1 MAGGL
6 GIDYVALELAKLS
19 QAEYAFKDFRRR
31 ATELFSEQDAG
42 TRAEGAVTFVL
53 EIALTN
59 EGNGAVK
66 LDMKSSTK
74 EPKVKMLPLRVHDGR
89 GGMVLFTAT
98 QEDLPHVTPIRKKG
112 DGGGSG
118 E

>member
-74 EPKVKMLPLRVHDGR
+74 EPKTKMLPMRVNDGR

-98 QEDLPHVTPIRKKG
+98 QEDIPGVVPMRGRKNE
-112 DGGGSG
+112 GGSG
-118 E
+118 D